1 MGIAFFI
8 VTQGLLQ
15 YSKLCPMPHAPCP
28 MLFLTWDTEFAE
40 LVEIVKSFHKIER
53 TRLDV

>member
-28 MLFLTWDTEFAE
+28 MLFLTWDTQFAE